1 MLKYI
6 IEFYLV
12 SFFLRKMSQKQDI
25 QGQQYCIY
33 NTILAII
40 CNIKVGCDV
49 CAEVCEL
56 RLMSANAV
64 VLVEL

>member
-40 CNIKVGCDV
+40 CNIKVSCDV
-49 CAEVCEL
+49 CGF
-56 RLMSANAV
+56 
-64 VLVEL
+64 